1 MVSILFGNHTCNVCN
16 AELDY
21 AIDYQYKKYCID
33 CYTKE
38 LLDILEINTVSKDKV
53 REIIGKYIKEKT
65 NGIKFGMPINP
76 LKLLKELKIK

>member
-1 MVSILFGNHTCNVCN
+1 MVSVLFGYHTCNVCN
-16 AELDY
+16 TELHY

-53 REIIGKYIKEKT
+53 NDIIGNYIKEEPK
-65 NGIKFGMPINP
+65 GIRYGLPINP
-76 LKLLKELKIK
+76 LKLLKELGIK